1 MYQVYCLGFYL
12 ISIRFLANIW
22 LLAYLENRNLRLLI
36 YLIGRVVILSKDAS
50 PGRFEQGS
58 LNVVIV
64 NTNRQAVSPGNYG

>member
-58 LNVVIV
+58 LDVVIV

>member
-1 MYQVYCLGFYL
+1 MYQVYCLGCYL

-58 LNVVIV
+58 LDVVVV
-64 NTNRQAVSPGNYG
+64 NTNRQAISPGSYG

>member
-12 ISIRFLANIW
+12 ISIHFLANIW
-22 LLAYLENRNLRLLI
+22 LLAYLEKRNLRLLI

-58 LNVVIV
+58 LEVVVV
-64 NTNRQAVSPGNYG
+64 NTNRQAISPGSYG